1 VTDGTRGRIAQWL
14 WRPPRPHG
22 ETIAGRTVS
31 FLAVL
36 TWLWYSVSRFMN
48 ADEWGEERSARTDQ
62 D

>member
-1 VTDGTRGRIAQWL
+1 
-14 WRPPRPHG
+14 
-22 ETIAGRTVS
+22 
-31 FLAVL
+31 VL